1 MKNLSIPIA
10 TVALA
15 LLLSGCGSDNDNGGS
30 GGSSSAGSNFVATV
44 RDTLTQ
50 PADAEPAAVEATA
63 NSPEDSAEP
72 ETL

>member
-15 LLLSGCGSDNDNGGS
+15 LLLGGCGSDNDNGGG

-44 RDTLTQ
+44 RDTIAQ
-50 PADAEPAAVEATA
+50 PADAEPAAVESNA
-63 NSPEDSAEP
+63 NSPEDNAEP
-72 ETL
+72 EAL